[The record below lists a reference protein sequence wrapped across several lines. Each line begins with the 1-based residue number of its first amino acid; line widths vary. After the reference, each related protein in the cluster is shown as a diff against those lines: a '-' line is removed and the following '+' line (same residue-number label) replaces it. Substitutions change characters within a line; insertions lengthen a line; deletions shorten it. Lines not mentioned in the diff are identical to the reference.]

1 MSLNKLFSSEL
12 SQFNS
17 LIVSATEDCDA
28 IMSYIED
35 LLIKQLGVRFKRK
48 TCFVDRFFDLQ
59 DVNDIISSTSLFG
72 DANLIVLRFKTKPSI
87 EQAKK
92 LIVIFEH
99 LNEDNK
105 ILLFCDKLDK
115 KDQSAE
121 WLNSGIKHSGM
132 LISISG
138 DLKEARLWADHILAN
153 NNLSMDKNALDLLLN
168 YNQNNLTQLYQEL
181 NKFCLLYQS
190 GYSISYNDA
199 VEQLTDNAQF
209 NVFALSSAYLNGNLT
224 LALKIFNNV
233 CQEVEDTILVVWNL
247 SEDLRKLI
255 QIKNALRS
263 SNNFT
268 NAISGL
274 RIWGDSINA
283 FQIANERISYQ
294 LLLSS
299 YDDLAVI
306 DKIVKGLESGDVF
319 AKLQQVIFNLCQGG

>member
-1 MSLNKLFSSEL
+1 MSLNKLFSSDIF
-12 SQFNS
+12 QFNS
-17 LIVSATEDCDA
+17 LIVSASEDCDA
-28 IMSYIED
+28 VISYIED
-35 LLIKQLGVRFKRK
+35 RIVKKLGERFKR
-48 TCFVDRFFDLQ
+48 TTFFVDRFFDLQ
-59 DVNDIISSTSLFG
+59 DVNDVISSTSLFD
-72 DANLIVLRFKTKPSI
+72 DANLVVLRFKTKPSI
-87 EQAKK
+87 EQAKR
-92 LIVIFEH
+92 LIAIFEN
-99 LNEDNK
+99 LDEDNK
-105 ILLFCDKLDK
+105 VILFCDKFDK

-121 WLNSGIKHSGM
+121 WLANALRHQGM
-132 LISISG
+132 FISVSG
-138 DLKEARLWADHILAN
+138 DLKESRLWADHILAN
-153 NNLSMDKNALDLLLN
+153 NNLSIDKNALDLLLS

-190 GYSISYNDA
+190 GYNISYNDA

-209 NVFALSSAYLNGNLT
+209 NVFALSNAYLNGNLT
-224 LALKIFNNV
+224 LALKIFRNV

-306 DKIVKGLESGDVF
+306 DRIVKGLEPGDVF
-319 AKLQQVIFNLCQGG
+319 ARLQQVIFNLCQGG